1 MEQITPL
8 VLSDIVIFQARK
20 RRRREMSEQATYEE
34 SPISPATNT
43 ARASIDTIADSEAA
57 GENARNS
64 NPNGFV
70 RTTSGVDVKAA
81 EAEFADLQRELSG
94 ISQTSRRLSRTQS
107 RQKKRVAEKDVEKTA
122 SSDSTTEA
130 EPFDLEHTLRGNH
143 TVSILY
149 NPPFGIMKRGQ
160 DETIVLV
167 LYRQMH
173 YPEQFFVCTQLIFC
187 RQSRNPA
194 YDRNTLGSSG
204 RT

>member
-1 MEQITPL
+1 
-8 VLSDIVIFQARK
+8 
-20 RRRREMSEQATYEE
+20 MSEKPTYEE
-34 SPISPATNT
+34 SPKALEESPIAPATNT
-43 ARASIDTIADSEAA
+43 ARTSIDTIADSEAA
-57 GENARNS
+57 RENARNS

-107 RQKKRVAEKDVEKTA
+107 RQKKEIAEKDVEKTA

-149 NPPFGIMKRGQ
+149 NPFFGILIPGQNEKRLFWFWIIKY
-160 DETIVLV
+160 TTKSNF
-167 LYRQMH
+167 LYAH
-173 YPEQFFVCTQLIFC
+173 T
-187 RQSRNPA
+187 
-194 YDRNTLGSSG
+194 
-204 RT
+204 